1 MFYTSLN
8 QHALAEEL
16 FRKVLTKLEEDKSSE
31 SISFNV
37 VMALNFYG
45 RLLVGNPKRERE
57 AGEYLKQSELMA
69 MRIPFWYDKI
79 DSIYLPE
86 FNLD

>member
-1 MFYTSLN
+1 
-8 QHALAEEL
+8 LAEEL

-45 RLLVGNPKRERE
+45 RMLVANPKRERE
-57 AGEYLKQSELMA
+57 AGEYLK
-69 MRIPFWYDKI
+69 
-79 DSIYLPE
+79 
-86 FNLD
+86 